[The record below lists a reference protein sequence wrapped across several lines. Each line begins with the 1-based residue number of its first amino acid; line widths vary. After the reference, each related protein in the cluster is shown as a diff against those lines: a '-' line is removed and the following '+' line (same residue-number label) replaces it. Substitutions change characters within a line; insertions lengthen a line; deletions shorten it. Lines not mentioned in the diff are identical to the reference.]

1 MVLLVFY
8 LAFATTVFCLI
19 ALFSTPVLF
28 GRSLETQRVLN
39 VVANHRADD
48 QGLSGAKQE
57 TRKDPLLA
65 LAQALRSKLGFG
77 QNAKLN
83 ERLAMAGM
91 RSKRNSD
98 IFFAIQ
104 FLTPLL
110 GAVAGSFLSTNTI
123 FWVCALAICGYMSP
137 DFWLSYR
144 IGAWKKKLQ
153 RSMPDA
159 IDLLVICVDAGLGL
173 DQALLRVG
181 DELAI
186 SHPEINKEFTQV
198 NLAQR
203 AGQPRLEAWQALAT
217 RTKVD
222 EFIQFVSM
230 LVQTDKFGTPVSKAL
245 SRFAEE
251 LRMKRRQRAEE
262 AASKTKIKIIF
273 PLVLFIFPCIF
284 IVLLAPAIL
293 SIASGLKDLGN

>member
-1 MVLLVFY
+1 MLLFFY
-8 LAFATTVFCLI
+8 LAFAATVFCVI

-28 GRSLETQRVLN
+28 GRSPEAQRVLD

-48 QGLSGAKQE
+48 RVHSGAKPNL
-57 TRKDPLLA
+57 RKDLLLK
-65 LAQALRSKLGFG
+65 LAQALRSRLGFS
-77 QNAKLN
+77 QNARLD
-83 ERLAMAGM
+83 ERLAMAGL
-91 RSKRNSD
+91 RGKRNSD
-98 IFFAIQ
+98 IFFAVQ

-110 GAVAGSFLSTNTI
+110 GAVAGSFLSSNTI
-123 FWVCALAICGYMSP
+123 FCVCAFAICGYMIP
-137 DFWLSYR
+137 DLWLSYR
-144 IGAWKKKLQ
+144 IGRWKKKIQ

-181 DELAI
+181 EELAI
-186 SHPEINKEFTQV
+186 SHPEINTEFTQV

-203 AGQPRLEAWQALAT
+203 AGQPRLEAWQALAK
-217 RTKVD
+217 RTKID

-293 SIASGLKDLGN
+293 SIATGLKGIGN